1 MSKTYIADEP
11 SLTHLVNQWHPTKNS
26 PLTPQNTQRGSG
38 RSILWV
44 CSDDARHEWTAT
56 PLARSS
62 QNQGCPFCAG
72 KRVLAGYN
80 DLATVNPELAAQWHP
95 TKNNEFT
102 AQEVSA
108 SSNKKAWWKC
118 INDHEWE
125 ATINSRNT
133 GNKCPYCS
141 NRKVLAGFNDLATIK
156 PDIATE
162 WHPTKNSELKPSI
175 ISPTSNKKVWWI
187 CSEKHEW
194 EAIIANRTAKGSG
207 CPICYKNGIS
217 KKHKTVSENPKLL
230 QEWSA
235 LNSKKASEVTLGS
248 NFRAQWVCSKNA
260 QHVWEAPVV
269 NRSRGSGCLVC
280 SNRKIIT
287 GINDLA
293 SSENFQHLVKEWH
306 PANILKPSE
315 VGIGTDVVVQWKCS
329 YGHEWYANI
338 YNRTVKNQ
346 SCPECLGRTKQ
357 GETRLKV
364 SDYPALVSSWHSSN
378 TLKPQ
383 DVSFQSS
390 KKVYWVC
397 PKNDK
402 HVWHASPVSRSVYGG
417 GCPVCAGRLIIKG
430 VNDLASKTAYTHLV
444 NQWHPDND
452 IYPDEVSLGSN
463 IPIKWKCDKDGNHV
477 WMANV
482 YTRTKKDASGCPRCA
497 LARSTS
503 KGEEEVFAVLTLLG
517 VNPVANVTNAI
528 RNRELDI
535 YVPDKKFAVEF
546 NGLYWHSEAIRP
558 DKMYHA
564 NKQAACVAQG
574 IQMFNVWEDD
584 WVKRRNIV
592 IRGLAH
598 RLGATDKLPLVIP
611 EIPSYWHEKI
621 GARSTAVVSL
631 NTAQA
636 REFLDTHHIQGFTS
650 GKYYLGLQD
659 KQERLRAVLVLSTT
673 ANVGELRIDR
683 YATAGTVAGGF
694 TKLLAYAERNLPVN
708 SWLTFADLAISDGGL
723 YEAHGFVLDKVLDVD
738 YSYLVRGER
747 VHKFNYRLQR
757 FEKDPE
763 LFFQEGL
770 TERELADLNNLY
782 RIWDFGKNR
791 YVKSV

>member
-1 MSKTYIADEP
+1 MPKTYIAGELH
-11 SLTHLVNQWHPTKNS
+11 LTHLVNQWHPTKNA
-26 PLTPQNTQRGSG
+26 PLTPQNTQKGSG
-38 RSILWV
+38 RSIVWI
-44 CSDDARHEWTAT
+44 CSDDAQHEWNAT

-80 DLATVNPELAAQWHP
+80 DLATINPELTSQWHP
-95 TKNNEFT
+95 TKNTEFT

-118 INDHEWE
+118 SNNHEWE
-125 ATINSRNT
+125 ATINSRNA

-141 NRKVLAGFNDLATIK
+141 NRKVLKGFNDLETIY
-156 PDIATE
+156 PDVAAE
-162 WHPTKNSELKPSI
+162 WHPTKNDEMLPSE
-175 ISPTSNKKVWWI
+175 ISPTSNKKAWWL
-187 CSEKHEW
+187 CSESHEW
-194 EAIIANRTAKGSG
+194 ETVIANRTSKGSA
-207 CPICYKNGIS
+207 CPVCYKTKS
-217 KKHKTVSENPKLL
+217 YTSQDTVSSNTLL
-230 QEWSA
+230 YSEWSEE
-235 LNSKKASEVTLGS
+235 NTRTPENTTLGS
-248 NFRAQWVCSKNA
+248 NYKAKWICSKNPK
-260 QHVWEAPVV
+260 HIWEATVS
-269 NRSRGSGCLVC
+269 NRSRGSGCLIC
-280 SNRKIIT
+280 SNKEIIQ
-287 GINDLA
+287 GINDFA
-293 SSENFQHLVKEWH
+293 SSKKFKYLLNEWH
-306 PANILKPSE
+306 SDNTVKPNEVSVGSDVNIHWQCVE
-315 VGIGTDVVVQWKCS
+315 
-329 YGHEWYANI
+329 GHEWFANL
-338 YNRTVKNQ
+338 YSRTKNNHG
-346 SCPECLGRTKQ
+346 CPECLGRSKQ
-357 GETRLKV
+357 GEERLKV
-364 SDYPALVSSWHSSN
+364 SDYPVLVSQWHSSN
-378 TLKPQ
+378 NLLPENLPFRSRKIIT
-383 DVSFQSS
+383 
-390 KKVYWVC
+390 WVC

-402 HVWHASPVSRSVYGG
+402 HIWNGSVASRSLDGTD
-417 GCPVCAGRLIIKG
+417 CPVCAGRIVING
-430 VNDLASKTAYTHLV
+430 VNDLASDITFKHLAHE
-444 NQWHPDND
+444 WHEDNTLLAS
-452 IYPDEVSLGSN
+452 EVSLSSN
-463 IPIKWKCDKDGNHV
+463 YRATWKCSTDDNHI
-477 WMANV
+477 WSSYV
-482 YTRTKKDASGCPRCA
+482 YSRTRKFASGCPRCA